1 MPNSDRPNSNKR
13 GRATDER
20 IRAAAREVL
29 VARGLDLTI
38 EDVAEAAGIS
48 RMTVHRHV
56 GTRQALLMDVI
67 VEATD
72 RFAEHLAAIFD
83 ADEPFAD
90 RLVEA
95 FVYVVTAT
103 RSAPDQQAMALAIAD
118 PSTGWGGIDPEGRIM
133 GEVLDFLRPRLVL
146 GATEAPFRCGVDE
159 TLAWLLR
166 QAQIYLLVPGPL
178 GDDIDGLR
186 REVRSFVLPAVLVD
200 PPRAAPKRS
209 GSRASTKPAARRST
223 RPKT

>member
-1 MPNSDRPNSNKR
+1 MANTNSR

-56 GTRQALLMDVI
+56 GTRQALLMEV
-67 VEATD
+67 VLEATD
-72 RFAEHLAAIFD
+72 RFAEHLDAIFD
-83 ADEPFAD
+83 TDSPFAD

-118 PSTGWGGIDPEGRIM
+118 PSAGWGGVDPEGRVM
-133 GEVLDFLRPRLVL
+133 GEVLDFLRPRLVA
-146 GATEAPFRCGVDE
+146 GAAETPFRSSVDE

-166 QAQIYLLVPGPL
+166 QAQLYLLVPGPL
-178 GDDIDGLR
+178 GHDIELLR
-186 REVRSFVLPAVLVD
+186 KEVRSFVLPAVLVD
-200 PPRAAPKRS
+200 PPASGPASGPVSVPTARPRQVPTSKRS
-209 GSRASTKPAARRST
+209 S
-223 RPKT
+223 KT